1 MKSPVHRNLVVAA
14 ILVVL
19 IVIYGSL
26 YPFELRPGG
35 GNPVLF
41 LLGTWRQPP
50 SSRGDL
56 IANILL
62 YMPYGFFAALA
73 AAPWRSSRKKLIWV
87 TAGGFVLCVAME
99 LAQFYFVDRVTN
111 MSDVY
116 LNTFGSFLGA
126 VGGVLLGSDFRWP
139 FLREL
144 TEKPFPALLLAAWYG
159 YRLYP
164 YVPTIDLHKYWHA
177 IRPLFALSEF
187 ALLDLYRFTVIWLV
201 LAYLI
206 ETIFGA
212 RLVRFLFLAFAAVEF
227 LGKIFILGNV
237 LKLAEI
243 LGVLLAYLAWG
254 MFARTPRRA
263 GILAVMMM
271 VLLILFRL
279 EPFHLSATP
288 HPFGWIPFLG
298 FMHGSLEID
307 IQSFLEK
314 FFLYGSAIWILI
326 EAGMSL
332 GRATVLVA
340 GTLFVTSMIETY
352 LPRSAEL
359 TDATLAVAIAIIYR
373 LVPDRVSGP
382 APRFAANARREKPAR
397 LSFDRARSP
406 RATGR

>member
-1 MKSPVHRNLVVAA
+1 MAARLILDLVRIPDMKSSVHRNLVVAT

-19 IVIYGSL
+19 IIIYGSL
-26 YPFELRPGG
+26 YDFELRPGG

-73 AAPWRSSRKKLIWV
+73 TAPWRSIRKRLIWI
-87 TAGGFVLCVAME
+87 TLGGFALCTVIE
-99 LAQFYFVDRVTN
+99 LSQFYVVGRVTN

-126 VGGVLLGSDFRWP
+126 IGGVLLGSDFRWP
-139 FLREL
+139 LLKEMA
-144 TEKPFPALLLAAWYG
+144 EKPFPALLLAAWYG

-187 ALLDLYRFTVIWLV
+187 APLDLYRFTVIWLV

-206 ETIFGA
+206 ETIFGQ
-212 RLVRFLFLAFAAVEF
+212 RLVRFLFLAFAGIEF
-227 LGKIFILGNV
+227 VGKIFILSNV

-243 LGVLLAYLAWG
+243 LGVLLAYLIWG
-254 MFARTPRRA
+254 MIARRPRRA
-263 GILAVMMM
+263 GILATLMMI
-271 VLLILFRL
+271 LLVLFRL

-326 EAGMSL
+326 EAGVRL
-332 GRATVLVA
+332 GKATLLVA

-382 APRFAANARREKPAR
+382 APRFAR
-397 LSFDRARSP
+397 
-406 RATGR
+406 

>member
-1 MKSPVHRNLVVAA
+1 MQRSVHRNLVLVT

-19 IVIYGSL
+19 VIIYGSL
-26 YPFELRPGG
+26 YDFQLRPGG

-41 LLGTWRQPP
+41 LLGTWRRPP

-73 AAPWRSSRKKLIWV
+73 ASPWRSVRKRLIWV
-87 TAGGFVLCVAME
+87 TLGGFLLCTAIE
-99 LAQFYFVDRVTN
+99 LAQFYVVGRVTN

-116 LNTFGSFLGA
+116 LNSFGSALGA
-126 VGGVLLGSDFRWP
+126 VGGILLGSDFRWP
-139 FLREL
+139 LLREL
-144 TEKPFPALLLAAWYG
+144 AAKPFPALLLASWYG

-187 ALLDLYRFTVIWLV
+187 APLDLYRFTVIWL
-201 LAYLI
+201 LLSYLI
-206 ETIFGA
+206 EDIFGA
-212 RLVRFLFLAFAAVEF
+212 RYVRFLFVAFATVEF
-227 LGKIFILGNV
+227 VGKIFILDNA

-243 LGVLLAYLAWG
+243 LGVLLAYLLCG
-254 MFARTPRRA
+254 VLSRMPRRA
-263 GILAVMMM
+263 GLLATAMMI
-271 VLLILFRL
+271 LLILFRL
-279 EPFHLSATP
+279 EPFQLSATP

-298 FMHGSLEID
+298 FMRGSLEID

-326 EAGMSL
+326 EAGMTL

-340 GTLFVTSMIETY
+340 GSLFVTSVIETY

-359 TDATLAVAIAIIYR
+359 TDATLAVAIALIYR

-382 APRFAANARREKPAR
+382 TPRFAR
-397 LSFDRARSP
+397 
-406 RATGR
+406 